1 MGEYMRGEKL
11 ARRKFDS
18 GFGCSNVLETDD
30 KEGSS
35 ALEAGSS
42 ALEAVDKDGFVK
54 PNTECELEQFKVV
67 AARAKRQFP
76 LWHASITYL
85 ALSPSPCIFL
95 QTSHPPLSRFT
106 TGNSQFGSLQHGETL
121 STAVYQFLNSHV

>member
-11 ARRKFDS
+11 DRRKFDS

-42 ALEAVDKDGFVK
+42 ALEPVDKDELVK
-54 PNTECELEQFKVV
+54 PNSEYALAQFKFV
-67 AARAKRQFP
+67 AARAERQFP
-76 LWHASITYL
+76 LWQASITDL
-85 ALSPSPCIFL
+85 ALPPSPCIFL
-95 QTSHPPLSRFT
+95 QTSYPPLSRFT
-106 TGNSQFGSLQHGETL
+106 TSNLQSGSL
-121 STAVYQFLNSHV
+121 